1 MKAFERRPG
10 RARLTPRI
18 SNFRMTL
25 ETPCPFLALTMAV
38 LLPPAASAQDNAKDN
53 AKNNDKSEKAREAAF
68 DKRVF
73 GGPIGNKAVACFVR
87 RYDASHLAQH
97 GKQKVSSM
105 KPLVTAENHP
115 KEPTAYAYKVGVQ
128 FRNKPGNF
136 DGGGACSHMVDDDG
150 KKISFSCD
158 VECGGGG
165 LEIAMSKNDKSAIV
179 NLEVM
184 GVWDR
189 KHPKKDA
196 VTLEGGA
203 DDKTFRLDRVDN
215 AECADLQTNHK
226 EIASLQRK

>member
-1 MKAFERRPG
+1 MKRP
-10 RARLTPRI
+10 AL
-18 SNFRMTL
+18 
-25 ETPCPFLALTMAV
+25 FLALTMAV
-38 LLPPAASAQDNAKDN
+38 LLPPAASAQDNAKDS
-53 AKNNDKSEKAREAAF
+53 NDKSEKAREAAF

-73 GGPIGNKAVACFVR
+73 GGPVGKKAVACFAR

-97 GKQKVSSM
+97 PKQKVSLM
-105 KPLVTAENHP
+105 KLLVTAENHP

-136 DGGGACSHMVDDDG
+136 DGGSACSHMTDDED

-165 LEIAMSKNDKSAIV
+165 LEIAMSKDDKSAIV
-179 NLEVM
+179 NLEVI

-203 DDKTFRLDRVDN
+203 DDKVFHLDRVDN
-215 AECADLQTNHK
+215 AECADLLSNR
-226 EIASLQRK
+226 EMASLQHK

>member
-1 MKAFERRPG
+1 MKRTA
-10 RARLTPRI
+10 L
-18 SNFRMTL
+18 L
-25 ETPCPFLALTMAV
+25 LALTMAV
-38 LLPPAASAQDNAKDN
+38 LLPQAASAQDPDEVDKAK
-53 AKNNDKSEKAREAAF
+53 ETAF

-97 GKQKVSSM
+97 PKQKVSSM
-105 KPLVTAENHP
+105 KLLVTAENHP

-136 DGGGACSHMVDDDG
+136 DGGSACSHMADDDR

-165 LEIAMSKNDKSAIV
+165 LEIAMSKDDKSAIV
-179 NLEVM
+179 NLEVI

-196 VTLEGGA
+196 VTLQGGA
-203 DDKTFRLDRVDN
+203 DDKVFRLDRVDN
-215 AECADLQTNHK
+215 AECADLLANHK
-226 EIASLQRK
+226 EMASLQRK

>member
-1 MKAFERRPG
+1 MKRP
-10 RARLTPRI
+10 ALFLVLT
-18 SNFRMTL
+18 L
-25 ETPCPFLALTMAV
+25 AV
-38 LLPPAASAQDNAKDN
+38 LLPPAASAQDNAKDSS
-53 AKNNDKSEKAREAAF
+53 DKSDKAREAAF

-73 GGPIGNKAVACFVR
+73 GGPVGNKAVACFVR

-97 GKQKVSSM
+97 PKQKVSSM
-105 KPLVTAENHP
+105 KLLVTAENHP

-136 DGGGACSHMVDDDG
+136 DGGSACSHMVDDDNG

-165 LEIAMSKNDKSAIV
+165 LEIAMSKDDKSAIV
-179 NLEVM
+179 NLEVI

-215 AECADLQTNHK
+215 AECADLQANHN
-226 EIASLQRK
+226 EMASLQRK